1 MEAQTFDEQPNRLV
15 VVVAMAVVELRVV
28 VVVVDVAV
36 VVVVVDLV
44 VVVKL
49 VDEVVVLKPSE
60 VFVGIGVVEVV
71 VEVNVVTVVVVVV
84 EVEGTNSGGKNPAE
98 QRQPSIGR
106 NPSLPKGHATAV
118 HVEL

>member
-1 MEAQTFDEQPNRLV
+1 LDEQPNRLV
-15 VVVAMAVVELRVV
+15 VVVAMVVVELRVV

-36 VVVVVDLV
+36 VVAVVDLV

-49 VDEVVVLKPSE
+49 VDEVVVSKLLSE
-60 VFVGIGVVEVV
+60 VFVGISVVEVV
-71 VEVNVVTVVVVVV
+71 VRVNVVTVVVVVV